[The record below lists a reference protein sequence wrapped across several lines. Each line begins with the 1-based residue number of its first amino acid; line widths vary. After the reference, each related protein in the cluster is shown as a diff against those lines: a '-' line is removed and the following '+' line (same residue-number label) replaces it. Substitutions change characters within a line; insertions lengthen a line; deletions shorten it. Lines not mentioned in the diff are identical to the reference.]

1 MLRIFVN
8 TWGNYN
14 ENGACG
20 GRWISLPM
28 DDDELEET
36 LNNIAAAMGDN
47 DPEFCIHDFE
57 WEGEYDFREISELE
71 NIADLNEFCQKLD
84 DLSEYEKKVYQAAVE
99 IWGEKYV
106 DVDELDDY
114 NLMEDVTNDYDLGY
128 YYAVESGCYDLK
140 KMGPLANY
148 IDYESFGRD
157 IRFETDG
164 GFSEFGWI
172 ERM

>member
-14 ENGACG
+14 ENGADG

-28 DDDELEET
+28 DEDELTET
-36 LNNIAAAMGDN
+36 LDRIAAAMGDN

-57 WEGEYDFREISELE
+57 WEEEYNFREINELE
-71 NIADLNEFCQKLD
+71 NIAELNEFCQKLD
-84 DLSEYEKKVYQAAVE
+84 DLSDYEKKVYCAAVE

-106 DVDELDDY
+106 DVDNLDDY

-128 YYAVESGCYDLK
+128 YYAVESGCYDLE

-148 IDYESFGRD
+148 IDYEGFGRD